1 MDISEQASAENIT
14 ETFDHD
20 LPSSLDLSCM
30 FDDAI
35 DLIECETDLEE
46 GECNEVP
53 MVVEGKE
60 PVKVRNEKLIEV
72 DTTQNSST
80 TTSCGQLERGGARGY
95 RPVRSHR
102 RTRYDQHPYYTRSC
116 LERRRL
122 FRDALRHTEEG
133 VRVVG
138 GAWINHTARFCRHF
152 KTNRKITFEHFYE
165 ECVRRFPYLPV
176 EDVTKSIL
184 PIFMAFSERWNPRHP
199 FLGQWAAMFFLEQL
213 K

>member
-80 TTSCGQLERGGARGY
+80 TTSCGQLERGGG
-95 RPVRSHR
+95 P
-102 RTRYDQHPYYTRSC
+102 
-116 LERRRL
+116 RL
-122 FRDALRHTEEG
+122 QTCSVSSAH
-133 VRVVG
+133 
-138 GAWINHTARFCRHF
+138 
-152 KTNRKITFEHFYE
+152 KI
-165 ECVRRFPYLPV
+165 
-176 EDVTKSIL
+176 
-184 PIFMAFSERWNPRHP
+184 
-199 FLGQWAAMFFLEQL
+199 
-213 K
+213 